1 MEGSD
6 LIRKIVFDSERQEA
20 VEQVVQGAQEVS
32 RLGGLK
38 NLRNLLWTQYRLHSE
53 KWVGLYVVPY
63 SACMVLSVC
72 VYLNV

>member
-38 NLRNLLWTQYRLHSE
+38 NLRNLL
-53 KWVGLYVVPY
+53 
-63 SACMVLSVC
+63 
-72 VYLNV
+72 

>member
-38 NLRNLLWTQYRLHSE
+38 NLRNLLWIQYKLHSE
-53 KWVGLYVVPY
+53 KWVGLDVVSY